1 MTTLLIAYDVTQPA
15 RLREVARLLEDHGR
29 RIQQSVFVCCLPP
42 PRADALVEEATAL
55 IDRETDRLFVLPICG
70 RCREAIEQIG
80 DTEPL
85 PGEHRCYV
93 A

>member
-1 MTTLLIAYDVTQPA
+1 MTTLLISYDVAQPA
-15 RLREVARLLEDHGR
+15 RLRQVAQLLEDHGR
-29 RIQQSVFVCCLPP
+29 RIKQSVFVCCLPP
-42 PRADALVEEATAL
+42 PRADALVEEASGL
-55 IDRETDRLFVLPICG
+55 IDHTTDRLFVLPICA
-70 RCREAIEQIG
+70 RCQEALEQMG